1 MEREERW
8 AKMDWKKPEFSK
20 SMINKAGKAISK
32 EDFSKIEKSNA
43 YKIVNNWRSSHARPL
58 QHLYTCGK
66 QYADN
71 NEGIIVVQRL
81 KRLESIVAK
90 LQRFPGMGLETMQD
104 LGGCRVIVKDMD
116 EVYKV
121 IQVYKE
127 SGMSSKLVK
136 EYDYIAKPKE
146 DGYRSIH
153 LVYEYAGEMVEYVG
167 LKTEAQIR
175 TSLQHAWATAVE
187 ALGLQMKVNIK
198 GGEGDKKTR
207 RYMELISA
215 LFAAEENTPLS
226 QNVPQNL
233 QAIFYE
239 AMKLDEETNALSII
253 RAVQMAPV
261 FSGGMENVRE
271 YYVIRV
277 EAQTGD
283 VKVYSYDQS
292 QFEAAA
298 DYCAEIEKNNHGAF
312 AVLVSA
318 KDAASLLK
326 AYPNYLTDAKLFVAQ
341 VNILIKKYSE
351 PV

>member
-1 MEREERW
+1 MSKEGRRLQVE
-8 AKMDWKKPEFSK
+8 WKKPEFSK
-20 SMINKAGKAISK
+20 NMVNKAGKAIAK
-32 EDFSKIEKSNA
+32 DDFSKIEKAEA
-43 YKIVNNWRSSHARPL
+43 YKVVNNWRSSHARPL

-71 NEGIIVVQRL
+71 NEGVIVVQRL
-81 KRLESIVAK
+81 KRLESILAK

-104 LGGCRVIVKDMD
+104 LGGCRVIVKEID
-116 EVYKV
+116 EVYKAV
-121 IQVYKE
+121 QAYKN

-136 EYDYIAKPKE
+136 EYDYIANPKE

-153 LVYEYAGEMVEYVG
+153 LVYEYAGEMPEYAG

-175 TSLQHAWATAVE
+175 STLQHVWATAVE

-215 LFAAEENTPLS
+215 LFAIEENTFLSPNVPLS
-226 QNVPQNL
+226 PYG
-233 QAIFYE
+233 IFFE
-239 AMKLDEETNALSII
+239 AMKLDEETNALNII
-253 RAVQMAPV
+253 KAVQMAPV

-277 EAQTGD
+277 ETQTGD
-283 VKVYSYDQS
+283 AKVYSYDQS
-292 QFEAAA
+292 QFEAAT

-326 AYPNYLTDAKLFVAQ
+326 AYPNYLTDAKLFVEQ
-341 VNILIKKYSE
+341 VNMLIKKYSE
-351 PV
+351 PD